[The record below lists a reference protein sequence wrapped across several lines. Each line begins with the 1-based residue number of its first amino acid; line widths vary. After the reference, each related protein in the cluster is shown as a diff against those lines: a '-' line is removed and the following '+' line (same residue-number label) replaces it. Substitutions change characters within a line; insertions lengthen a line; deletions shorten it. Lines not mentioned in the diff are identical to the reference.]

1 MREEF
6 ENAYAIWWDKVPYS
20 LGAYGRTPPPERL
33 QQLSQADGRI
43 YLGSAGASS
52 QPAWIEGG
60 IQSAWR
66 SVEALH
72 ERVMQ
77 G

>member
-6 ENAYAIWWDKVPYS
+6 ETGYCVWWDKVPHS

-43 YLGSAGASS
+43 YMGSAGASS

-66 SVEALH
+66 SVETLH